1 RPRPR
6 PRLRPLDCVRLLG
19 VAGGEYRIPALIF
32 LFGVP
37 TVFAGTISSLASIPV
52 QLTGWL
58 EHRKLGHGGPTTFSL
73 GAVMGIASLIGV
85 ALGVVFLGRSTQALV
100 TQILGVAM
108 VLAAIRIVW
117 DIRHPHP
124 SEVLGRRSGPEIKT
138 RTINRELG

>member
-1 RPRPR
+1 CPTLFPYTTLFRSFA
-6 PRLRPLDCVRLLG
+6 LGIVSGLLG

-58 EHRKLGHGGPTTFSL
+58 EHRKLGHGGPTTFRL

-85 ALGVVFLGRSTQALV
+85 ALGVVFLGRSAQALV

-124 SEVLGRRSGPEIKT
+124 SEVLGTPE
-138 RTINRELG
+138 RA